1 MPEEETRESDGLPD
15 ALLLKNSLDS
25 LRLLVNEL
33 VDAMQGEEGIKYNH
47 LVRSMKNLHAKHE
60 LMLTEMAR
68 MDAEIIRAHERLD
81 LARDYLRKL
90 KNKVVDNDDQKA

>member
-47 LVRSMKNLHAKHE
+47 LVRSMKNLHAKRE